1 MIVDFYIYF
10 YEINGIRLYV
20 IKEIDEIDFSY
31 RWRKTK
37 TLNILYVFAYYVYP
51 MNSYIFQSS

>member
-20 IKEIDEIDFSY
+20 IKEIDEIDFNY
-31 RWRKTK
+31 RCRKTR
-37 TLNILYVFAYYVYP
+37 TLNISYVFAYYVYP

>member
-1 MIVDFYIYF
+1 MWIFIYF
-10 YEINGIRLYV
+10 FMRLMKLDYV

-31 RWRKTK
+31 RWRKTR
-37 TLNILYVFAYYVYP
+37 TLSILYVFAYYVYS

>member
-1 MIVDFYIYF
+1 MWIFIYIF
-10 YEINGIRLYV
+10 MRLMELDYV

-31 RWRKTK
+31 RWRKTR
-37 TLNILYVFAYYVYP
+37 TLSILYVFAYYVYS

>member
-31 RWRKTK
+31 RWRKTR
-37 TLNILYVFAYYVYP
+37 TLNILYVFACYVYP